1 MTRSARLLPAF
12 VVAAACQTYEPAPV
26 DLPAHAQAFAAR
38 LPDPEAVRAFA
49 ERLAIADPAGAAFD
63 LADGLALGEAR
74 FVALLT
80 NPSLRAVRAEAGV
93 AAAMAEFAGRWADPQ
108 LSGSFFYVLESM
120 YRNPWF
126 AGGYIAQTL
135 PITGLPGLEQ
145 ALASSQHAS
154 ALLAVRTA
162 EANVLND
169 LERAWAQLWAATQ
182 RCQVLD
188 DLVQRL
194 GELERTAASL
204 AATNVLTRLEAR
216 VFVLAGVRAT
226 AERTAARAEAEVAG
240 LRVRELL
247 GLPPE
252 LALVFVPSVELA
264 DRVAPADQ
272 LAGLQHGPLVAS
284 AQQAHAVA
292 ERELQLAVRRQWPE
306 LWIQPG
312 WQEEDAQPRPAFGF
326 ALPIPLW
333 NGNVQEIAAERAR
346 RTVAAE
352 RLMLQLETATHA
364 LAQAS
369 VRHRAAAAQRQL
381 LERDLLPRVAE
392 QLADG
397 KRLAELGQ
405 LDTLLL
411 LDAVTRASEA
421 QLALVHATLA
431 EAEAVVARNSLFWP
445 SLVPHAKED

>member
-1 MTRSARLLPAF
+1 MTRSAWLLPAF
-12 VVAAACQTYEPAPV
+12 VAAACQTYEPAPV

-38 LPDPEAVRAFA
+38 LPDADAVRAFA
-49 ERLAIADPAGAAFD
+49 ERLASPDPAGTGFD
-63 LADGLALGEAR
+63 LTDGLSLGEAR
-74 FVALLT
+74 FVALLG
-80 NPSLRAVRAEAGV
+80 NPSLQVVRAESGV
-93 AAAMAEFAGRWADPQ
+93 AAALAEFAGRWADPQ

-120 YRNPWF
+120 AKNPWF
-126 AGGYIAQTL
+126 AGVYVAQTL

-145 ALASSQHAS
+145 ELASSRHAG

-162 EANVLND
+162 EANVLNE
-169 LERAWAQLWAATQ
+169 LEHAWAQLWAVTQ
-182 RCQVLD
+182 RRAVLD

-194 GELERTAASL
+194 AELERTTASL

-226 AERTAARAEAEVAG
+226 AERTAVLGELEVAA

-252 LALVFVPSVELA
+252 LSLAFVPTLELA
-264 DRVAPADQ
+264 DRLPQTARRE
-272 LAGLQHGPLVAS
+272 GLQHGPLVAA
-284 AQQAHAVA
+284 AQNEHAIA
-292 ERELQLAVRRQWPE
+292 ERELQVAIRRQWPE

-312 WQEEDAQPRPAFGF
+312 WQEEDAEPRPALGL

-333 NGNVQEIAAERAR
+333 NGNVQQIAAERAR
-346 RTVAAE
+346 RAVAAE
-352 RLMLQLETATHA
+352 HLKRQLETATHA
-364 LAQAS
+364 LAQADA
-369 VRHRAAAAQRQL
+369 RHRAAVAQRLL
-381 LERDLLPRVAE
+381 LERDLLPAVAE

-411 LDAVTRASEA
+411 LDAVTRSYEA
-421 QLALVHATLA
+421 QLAVITATLA
-431 EAEAVVARNSLFWP
+431 EAEALVARNSLFWP
-445 SLVPHAKED
+445 SLVNPVTED

>member
-1 MTRSARLLPAF
+1 MSRSAWLLPAF
-12 VVAAACQTYEPAPV
+12 VAAACQTYEPAPV
-26 DLPAHAQAFAAR
+26 DLSAHARAFAAR
-38 LPDPEAVRAFA
+38 LPDADAVRAFA
-49 ERLAIADPAGAAFD
+49 ERLASHDPVGTGFD
-63 LADGLALGEAR
+63 LRDGLALGEAR

-80 NPSLRAVRAEAGV
+80 NPSLRAVRAESGV
-93 AAAMAEFAGRWADPQ
+93 AAALAEFAGRWADPQ

-120 YRNPWF
+120 YQYPWF
-126 AGGYIAQTL
+126 AGAYVAQTL

-145 ALASSQHAS
+145 ALATSQHAR
-154 ALLAVRTA
+154 ALLAVRVA
-162 EANVLND
+162 EANLLNE

-182 RCQVLD
+182 RCLVLD

-194 GELERTAASL
+194 GELERIAASL

-216 VFVLAGVRAT
+216 VFVLAGVRAA
-226 AERTAARAEAEVAG
+226 AERTAARGEAEVAA

-252 LALVFVPSVELA
+252 SALEFVPSVELA
-264 DRVAPADQ
+264 DRVAPAAQRD
-272 LAGLQHGPLVAS
+272 GLQHGPLVAA
-284 AQQAHAVA
+284 AQQTHTVA

-312 WQEEDAQPRPAFGF
+312 WQEEDAEPRPAFGF

-333 NGNVQEIAAERAR
+333 NGNVQEIAAARAR

-352 RLMLQLETATHA
+352 QLVLQLETATHT
-364 LAQAS
+364 LVQAS
-369 VRHRAAAAQRQL
+369 TRHRAAAAQREL

-392 QLADG
+392 HLADG
-397 KRLAELGQ
+397 RRLVELGQ

-411 LDAVTRASEA
+411 LDAVTRASDA
-421 QLALVHATLA
+421 QLAVIAATLA
-431 EAEAVVARNSLFWP
+431 EAEALVARNSLFWP
-445 SLVPHAKED
+445 ALVPPVEED